1 MDELTDYFKRFADV
15 KIIQLQDDV
24 EDFSTYHV
32 LVLLP
37 PDHSNK
43 NNEAHSEYV
52 MSLSNNLRNVLA
64 IGDSDLKMVVHSDL
78 DQLKKS
84 SHSYCRENTT
94 ECLKILNEQE
104 QEKKWMVEKIS
115 FQNGEF
121 KSSLESSLKKG
132 SYYN

>member
-1 MDELTDYFKRFADV
+1 MCDFTNKLVDELTDYFKRFADV

-37 PDHSNK
+37 PDHSNE
-43 NNEAHSEYV
+43 NDEAHSEYV

-78 DQLKKS
+78 DQLKKFS
-84 SHSYCRENTT
+84 SSYCVQYTT
-94 ECLKILNEQE
+94 ECLEILNKQE
-104 QEKKWMVEKIS
+104 QEKKWMVEK
-115 FQNGEF
+115 FLF
-121 KSSLESSLKKG
+121 KMENSKVI
-132 SYYN
+132 